1 MYRYPRWPIHLA
13 LVGVSLLMLIPF
25 YWVLKTSVTGENIF
39 AYPPSIL
46 PKAPNPFYYVDVWY
60 YIPFARY
67 FLNSVIVSLI
77 AVIANV
83 AFNAMA
89 GYALTRDVP
98 GRRLVL
104 LLFLSCMMVPFQAT
118 IIPACLITGKL
129 GLLDSYWGLAL
140 PQCSTIVC
148 IFVFKASFDA
158 VPRSLI
164 DAARIDGLAEWRII
178 WKVMMPLAKGAI
190 ATNVILA
197 FIWSWNNFLWP
208 LIVTRSA
215 VPAGR
220 PVPGATFVLWVLNS
234 TTCVEKTRATTD
246 PGGRF
251 VITDNDSHNIRLA
264 AEKPDFGRSPRIPV
278 RLFFRAQDIEL
289 REPLVL

>member
-1 MYRYPRWPIHLA
+1 MHRYARWPIHTL
-13 LVGVSLLMLIPF
+13 LVCVSFLMLIPF
-25 YWVLKTSVTGENIF
+25 YWVLKTSFSGENIF
-39 AYPPSIL
+39 AYPPSVL
-46 PKAPNPFYYVDVWY
+46 PKSPNLFYYVDVWY

-67 FLNSVIVSLI
+67 FLNSVAVSAL

-89 GYALTRDVP
+89 GYALTRNF
-98 GRRLVL
+98 RAKRFVL

-118 IIPACLITGKL
+118 IIPAYLITGRL

-140 PQCSTIVC
+140 PQFSTIVC

-164 DAARIDGLAEWRII
+164 DAARIDGLSEGRII

-190 ATNVILA
+190 ATNVILG

-215 VPAGR
+215 DMQTLPLGLARFLSYQEDTTGALYAFCIMVLAPGILLFLLAQNEFIRGLTS
-220 PVPGATFVLWVLNS
+220 GAT
-234 TTCVEKTRATTD
+234 K
-246 PGGRF
+246 G
-251 VITDNDSHNIRLA
+251 
-264 AEKPDFGRSPRIPV
+264 
-278 RLFFRAQDIEL
+278 
-289 REPLVL
+289 

>member
-1 MYRYPRWPIHLA
+1 MQRYPRWPIHMA
-13 LVGVSLLMLIPF
+13 LMLAGLVMLVPF
-25 YWVLKTSVTGENIF
+25 YWVLKTSVSGENIF

-46 PKAPNPFYYVDVWY
+46 PRAPHPFYYVDVWY

-83 AFNAMA
+83 VFNAMA
-89 GYALTRDVP
+89 GYALTRDFP
-98 GRRLVL
+98 AKRFVL

-118 IIPACLITGKL
+118 IIPAYLITGRL
-129 GLLDSYWGLAL
+129 GLLDTYWGLAL
-140 PQCSTIVC
+140 PQFSTIVC

-164 DAARIDGLAEWRII
+164 DAARIDGLSEWRII

-208 LIVTRSA
+208 LIVTRSSDMQTLPLGLA
-215 VPAGR
+215 RFLSYQEATTGALSAFCIMVLAPGILLFLLAQNQFIRGLTS
-220 PVPGATFVLWVLNS
+220 GAT
-234 TTCVEKTRATTD
+234 K
-246 PGGRF
+246 G
-251 VITDNDSHNIRLA
+251 
-264 AEKPDFGRSPRIPV
+264 
-278 RLFFRAQDIEL
+278 
-289 REPLVL
+289 